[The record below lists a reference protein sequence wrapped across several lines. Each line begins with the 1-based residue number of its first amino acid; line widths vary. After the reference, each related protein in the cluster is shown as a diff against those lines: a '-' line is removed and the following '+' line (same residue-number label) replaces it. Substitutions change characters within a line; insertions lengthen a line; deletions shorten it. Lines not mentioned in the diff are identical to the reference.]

1 MNWTRSDGP
10 DSHVAKLLNR
20 KKEFPDEIMVP
31 NTDLS
36 KIGSLRL
43 GKGYKCVK
51 LSCSGYV
58 CNVYRCKEQ

>member
-43 GKGYKCVK
+43 G
-51 LSCSGYV
+51 
-58 CNVYRCKEQ
+58 